1 MRLIVLSLLLAAC
14 SGAPADRPD
23 LNIDTVPAQETGT
36 TVVDSDPTDTTDTT
50 PAEIDWSSLNGTVP
64 PEALPA
70 PEFLAH
76 NFDNAVRH
84 REALLGHPT
93 VMWFF
98 PATGTPG

>member
-1 MRLIVLSLLLAAC
+1 MRLIVPSFLLAAC
-14 SGAPADRPD
+14 SSAAAVRPD
-23 LNIDTVPAQETGT
+23 LDIDTVPAEETGT
-36 TVVDSDPTDTTDTT
+36 TITDSDTTDTT
-50 PAEIDWSSLNGTVP
+50 SPSEIDWSSLNGTLP

-76 NFDNAVRH
+76 NFDNAVRD
-84 REALLGHPT
+84 RDALIGHPT

>member
-1 MRLIVLSLLLAAC
+1 MRLIVPSLLLAAC
-14 SGAPADRPD
+14 SGAPVDRPD
-23 LNIDTVPAQETGT
+23 LNIDTVPVQETGT
-36 TVVDSDPTDTTDTT
+36 TVTDSDTTDTTT

-84 REALLGHPT
+84 REALIGHPT